1 VRSPV
6 AGHSEQYRP
15 LGAYVLLTALFNLLL
30 AGWLVLA
37 GRRGRLPEGYRAGD
51 LLLLGAGT
59 FKLSRLV
66 AKDRVTS
73 GLRAPFTRFQEDTG
87 YGEVEEAARGR
98 GLRRAVGEL
107 LVCDYCLGLWVAASM
122 VAGLTVSPRV
132 TRAVASV
139 FAVHGLADAL
149 QLAYSAAQKR
159 S

>member
-1 VRSPV
+1 MPSPV

-15 LGAYVLLTALFNLLL
+15 LGAYVVLIALYNLLFV
-30 AGWLVLA
+30 AWLVIA
-37 GRRGRLPEGYRAGD
+37 GRGGRLPEGYRGGD
-51 LLLLGAGT
+51 LLLLAAGT
-59 FKLSRLV
+59 FKLSRLIT
-66 AKDRVTS
+66 KDRVTS

-98 GLRRAVGEL
+98 GLRLAIGEL
-107 LVCDYCLGLWVAASM
+107 LVCDYCLAQWIAASM

-139 FAVHGLADAL
+139 FAVHGMADAL

-159 S
+159 A